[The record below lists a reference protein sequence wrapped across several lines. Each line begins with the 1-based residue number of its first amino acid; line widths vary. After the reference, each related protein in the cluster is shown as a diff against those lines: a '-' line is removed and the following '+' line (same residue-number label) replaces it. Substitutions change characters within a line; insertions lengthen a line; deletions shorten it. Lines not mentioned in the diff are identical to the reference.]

1 MTDIFDRNSR
11 IYGDT
16 PTVELEVLIY
26 RRPNMRDEM
35 LEYELHMGR
44 NVLSGLFDEMKMMP
58 EVENVFFSFP
68 ENWLNI
74 IEQRMLFSRL
84 EHFCPNLKKVTI
96 KTQSV
101 YIIQCTPS
109 GSAKIVASQEESEG
123 GLPGETNPDGTPN
136 IYGRLWCP
144 MVGNVIGKGLNVLHS
159 N

>member
-1 MTDIFDRNSR
+1 MMDKIFNTEREIDLKV
-11 IYGDT
+11 Y
-16 PTVELEVLIY
+16 VY
-26 RRPNMRDEM
+26 RRPHMRDES
-35 LEYELHMGR
+35 LEYELHMGT
-44 NVLSGLFDEMKMMP
+44 NVLRSIFDKMEMLPDVK
-58 EVENVFFSFP
+58 EVFLSFP

-74 IEQRMLFSRL
+74 IEQRVLFQRL
-84 EHFCPNLKKVTI
+84 GHYCPNLEKVTI